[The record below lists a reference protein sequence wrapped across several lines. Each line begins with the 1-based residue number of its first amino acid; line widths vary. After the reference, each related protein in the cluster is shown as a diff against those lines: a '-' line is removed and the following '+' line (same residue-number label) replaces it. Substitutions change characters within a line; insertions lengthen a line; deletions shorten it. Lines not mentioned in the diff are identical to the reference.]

1 MIHYGA
7 AGAFGGPRQERK
19 EPDADCFRIG
29 DEWRSPSGAVH
40 RVVRS
45 GGRTVM
51 LLNTGTG
58 KTQTRPWDAIG
69 AHSSRP
75 WVRVFSGA

>member
-1 MIHYGA
+1 
-7 AGAFGGPRQERK
+7 
-19 EPDADCFRIG
+19 
-29 DEWRSPSGAVH
+29 VH

-51 LLNTGTG
+51 LLNTTSG